1 MSDVHYAEYDAQTII
16 AGAVARFEDAL
27 GVNLGSA
34 DERRILLMAFLS
46 VVTELYAAI
55 DDAGR
60 QNLISYARGEY
71 LDAIGD
77 TRGVKRI
84 AASPS
89 RVNIT
94 FTLSAAQTRNVIIP
108 AGTRLTPD
116 GDVFFATDS
125 ALVIQAG
132 QTAGSV
138 TATCMSSGAATNG
151 YAAGSISTLVDP
163 IAYVAS
169 AVNADESSGGAD
181 EEQDDAYRARIRQSR
196 AVYSTAGSREA
207 YEYYARSADAL
218 VRDVYVSSPGA
229 GKVRLTILATED
241 GVDAGGGVK
250 QSVLDAVKAAVNA
263 DTVRPL
269 TDSVEVKGAEA
280 VKYNIDVKYFVASAD
295 ESTAVAAI
303 EGAGGALEEYAAW
316 QGAELGRAINPDK
329 LRAFLISAGAQ
340 WATVNQP
347 ALTQIDSDKYAR
359 MGTLTVSH
367 EVIDA

>member
-16 AGAVARFEDAL
+16 DNAVARFEDTL
-27 GVNLGSA
+27 GVNLGAA

-77 TRGVKRI
+77 TRGASRI

-89 RVNIT
+89 RVT
-94 FTLSAAQTRNVIIP
+94 LAFTLSAAQTRNVIIP
-108 AGTRLTPD
+108 AGTRATPD
-116 GDVFFATDS
+116 GDIFFATDS

-132 QTAGSV
+132 QTVGSV
-138 TATCMSSGAATNG
+138 TATCMSVGMQTSG
-151 YAAGSISTLVDP
+151 YAVGSISTLVDP

-169 AVNADESSGGAD
+169 VRNTDESAGGAD
-181 EEQDDAYRARIRQSR
+181 TESDDAYRTRIRQSR

-218 VRDVYVSSPGA
+218 VRDVYVSSPAA
-229 GKVRLTILATED
+229 GKVSLTILATED

-269 TDSVEVKGAEA
+269 TDVVEVKGAEA
-280 VKYNIDVKYFVASAD
+280 VAYNINVKYFVTSTD